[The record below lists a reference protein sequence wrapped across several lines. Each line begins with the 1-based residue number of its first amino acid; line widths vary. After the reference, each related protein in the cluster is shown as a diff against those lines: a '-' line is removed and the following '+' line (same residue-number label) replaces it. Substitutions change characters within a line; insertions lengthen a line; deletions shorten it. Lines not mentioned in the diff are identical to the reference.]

1 MSTLGKTTRLTAVNQ
16 MLSFIGEAPV
26 NSLSDNTGSG
36 DDSLAESILDEVTR
50 EVLSNG
56 WHFNT
61 NFDVEHDPDA
71 VTKEITLGDT
81 VLRVDTK
88 VGQYGLM
95 DIVQRGRKLF
105 NRNGNTYEFDDPI
118 KTVEVIE
125 LPWDDLP
132 EPARRYIA
140 LRGSRLLQD
149 RALGSRDLTEI
160 GLREESIALAA
171 LREFDS
177 DSADHSIFDSSLPAR
192 TVSDYRRYTSY

>member
-16 MLSFIGEAPV
+16 MLSFIGEAPI

-36 DDSLAESILDEVTR
+36 DDSLAESILNEVTR

-61 NFDVEHDPDA
+61 NIDVEHEPDA
-71 VTKEITLGDT
+71 SKEITLGDT

-88 VGQYGLM
+88 VGRYGLM
-95 DIVQRGRKLF
+95 DIVQRGRKLY
-105 NRNGNTYEFDDPI
+105 NRDGNTYEFDDAI
-118 KTVEVIE
+118 KTTEVIE

-132 EPARRYIA
+132 EPARRYIT
-140 LRGSRLLQD
+140 LRGCRLLQD
-149 RALGSRDLTEI
+149 RAIGSRELTEI
-160 GLREESIALAA
+160 GLREESVALAA

-177 DSADHSIFDSSLPAR
+177 DSADHSIFDSSLPAK

>member
-61 NFDVEHDPDA
+61 NIDVEHEPDSN
-71 VTKEITLGDT
+71 KEINLGDT

-95 DIVQRGRKLF
+95 DIVQRGKKLF
-105 NRNGNTYEFDDPI
+105 NRNGNTYEFDDAI
-118 KTVEVIE
+118 KTMEVIE

-132 EPARRYIA
+132 EQARRYIA
-140 LRGSRLLQD
+140 LRGCRLLQD

-160 GLREESIALAA
+160 GLREESVALAS

-177 DSADHSIFDSSLPAR
+177 DSADHSIFDSSLPAK
-192 TVSDYRRYTSY
+192 TVSDYRRFTSY